1 MSRRPVAATI
11 GGVIGPLELVVL
23 AIIILLVVGRNRL
36 PEAGR
41 SLGGGIRNF
50 IDGVRN
56 ADPDEERDEPPELP
70 PKT

>member
-1 MSRRPVAATI
+1 
-11 GGVIGPLELVVL
+11 VIGPLEIVVL
-23 AIIILLVVGRNRL
+23 AIIILLIVGRNRL

-56 ADPDEERDEPPELP
+56 ADRDEDPDAITERSESDRRDPPSS
-70 PKT
+70 